1 MRVGLVCAYSL
12 DVPGGVQHHV
22 LELADALV
30 GQGSQVSVLAPATAV
45 DGLPGYVVPAG
56 RAVAVPYNG
65 SVARLA
71 FGPRAASKVRRWLA
85 AGDFDVVHVHE
96 PTAPSLSLIATW
108 AAQVPVVATFHASM
122 PQSAKAMAVVGGLLR
137 PVLARIDAR
146 IAVSQ
151 HALATMQR
159 HLGGTGAVLPN
170 GLWVARFAR
179 AEPNPAWVSEAGT
192 VAFLGRTDEPRKGLD
207 VLVEAWAGVI
217 AQRPAMRLLIA
228 GHGDSARVCDQLHAR
243 LGPQAARSVDVLGWL
258 DDEQRA
264 QLLSSADVFAAPHT
278 GGESFGLVLVEAM
291 AAGAAVVASDL
302 PAFADVLGDGR
313 LGRLFPAG
321 DSQALTTALV
331 DVLDDPIGR
340 ERVAR
345 RAATALGAYDWP
357 VVATQVLE
365 VYRDVLAAADGGR
378 RRGPTHPGD
387 GRTMGDGPTPPN
399 AREAT
404 SRD

>member
-30 GQGSQVSVLAPATAV
+30 GLGAQVSVLAPATAL
-45 DGLPGYVVPAG
+45 DGLPGYVVATG
-56 RAVAVPYNG
+56 RSVAVPYNG

-71 FGPRAASKVRRWLA
+71 FGLRAAAKVRRWLA
-85 AGDFDVVHVHE
+85 EGDFDVVHVHE
-96 PTAPSLSLIATW
+96 PTAPSLSLLATW
-108 AAQVPVVATFHASM
+108 AAHVPVVATFHASM
-122 PQSAKAMAVVGGLLR
+122 PQSAKAMAVVGGVLR

-146 IAVSQ
+146 IAVSR
-151 HALATMQR
+151 HALTTMQR

-170 GLWVARFAR
+170 GLWVTRFAE
-179 AEPNPAWVSEAGT
+179 AKPNPAWASDAGT

-217 AQRPAMRLLIA
+217 ARRPAATLLIA
-228 GHGDSARVCDQLHAR
+228 GHGDTARVRARMRAR
-243 LGPQAARSVDVLGWL
+243 LGPQAARSVQVLGWL

-264 QLLSSADVFAAPHT
+264 QLLASADVFAAPHT

-291 AAGAAVVASDL
+291 AAGAVVVASDL
-302 PAFADVLGDGR
+302 PAFADVLDDGR

-321 DSQALTTALV
+321 DAEALAAALIG
-331 DVLDDPIGR
+331 VLDDPIGR

-345 RAATALGAYDWP
+345 RAATALDAYDWP
-357 VVATQVLE
+357 VVATQVLA
-365 VYRDVLAAADGGR
+365 VYRDVIAAADRGR
-378 RRGPTHPGD
+378 RRGPGHPRN
-387 GRTMGDGPTPPN
+387 GRTMGGGPTPPN
-399 AREAT
+399 VREAT